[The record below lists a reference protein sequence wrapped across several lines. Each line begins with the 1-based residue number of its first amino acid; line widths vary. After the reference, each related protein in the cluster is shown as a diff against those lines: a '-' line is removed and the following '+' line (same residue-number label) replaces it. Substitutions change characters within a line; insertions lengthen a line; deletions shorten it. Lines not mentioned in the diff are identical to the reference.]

1 MVPTA
6 YSQIQSYYPEAVKT
20 KMLELNSA
28 RFFDVEPESTAV
40 SIWLTTTDHGNDE
53 VVLKLK
59 EHYETHGYLP
69 SSSMKRAVAFMS
81 QPQSERVEAATES
94 DVKLEAARQVSCHFG
109 TLGEKM
115 VGSFE
120 LLKVF
125 KNRRRGWDAHGATYI
140 FSSLEPETQGWQFVY
155 RGTSSVLKRLPIG
168 GTFILSGDISGHSQ
182 YEGILQTEFV
192 EPRVLGGEMPE
203 HHSEQVSQP
212 QPETRWIQV
221 KVDQDGNPDMSSYQS
236 EVYKTNSRKRG
247 GRKHNRHLYRK
258 SA

>member
-20 KMLELNSA
+20 KMLELNSS
-28 RFFDVEPESTAV
+28 RFFDVEPEATAV
-40 SIWLTTTDHGNDE
+40 SIWLTTVDHGQDE

-69 SSSMKRAVAFMS
+69 TSSMKRAVTFMAE
-81 QPQSERVEAATES
+81 PQSERVESATES
-94 DVKLEAARQVSCHFG
+94 DVKLEAARQTSKHFG
-109 TLGEKM
+109 TVGEKM
-115 VGSFE
+115 VATFE

-203 HHSEQVSQP
+203 HHSEQVSE
-212 QPETRWIQV
+212 PETRWIQV
-221 KVDQDGNPDMSSYQS
+221 KVDRDGNPDMSSYQS
-236 EVYKTNSRKRG
+236 DTVRTSFYKKKTRG
-247 GRKHNRHLYRK
+247 GKRWRK